1 MKDLQKEDEFEVKF
15 IPEEVQ
21 PLLTEFADITSS
33 ETPNRLPS
41 LRDIQHH
48 INLVLSAS
56 LPNLPHY
63 RMSPHKYAIFR
74 GLVDELL

>member
-21 PLLTEFADITSS
+21 PLLTEFADITPS
-33 ETPNRLPS
+33 EMPNRLLS

-48 INLVLSAS
+48 INLVLGPT
-56 LPNLPHY
+56 LLNLHDY
-63 RMSPHKYAIFR
+63 RMSPHEHAI
-74 GLVDELL
+74 LQ